1 MATAITMPKFG
12 QTMTEGE
19 ISRWVRQEGERVE
32 KGEVFL
38 VIESDKAV
46 MDVESEHSGYLLK
59 ILARPGDVVPCGQ
72 VIAYL
77 GELGESVP

>member
-1 MATAITMPKFG
+1 MAIPIVMPKFG

-19 ISRWVRQEGERVE
+19 ISRWVRQEGEYVE
-32 KGEVFL
+32 KNEVFL

-46 MDVESEHSGYLLK
+46 MDVESEYAGYLIK
-59 ILARPGDVVPCGQ
+59 IIAQPGDVVPCGR

-77 GELGESVP
+77 GDQGETIS